1 MKRIEA
7 SPREELLIASSLGDV
22 RGLASIIVA
31 MVTLR
36 VSDDALTL
44 SKTYRDALDAVGQR
58 YHPIKSIREMGSIA
72 HSLPMTTHHTVSTS
86 EMPGAPS
93 WAKHLELLRDE
104 ITAEQPLV
112 KYLEIAGYDPVVV
125 LNTSVVFPDDYP
137 KNFSIFH
144 RHAGVQISF
153 KRRPIGG
160 PQ

>member
-7 SPREELLIASSLGDV
+7 SPREEVLIASSLGDV

-36 VSDDALTL
+36 LADDALT
-44 SKTYRDALDAVGQR
+44 SSQAYRDALIAVGER
-58 YHPIKSIREMGSIA
+58 YHPVKTLRDMGSIT
-72 HSLPMTTHHTVSTS
+72 HSLPLTTQHTVSAS
-86 EMPGAPS
+86 EIPGMPS

-104 ITAEQPLV
+104 IVAEQPLV
-112 KYLEIAGYDPVVV
+112 KYLEIAGYDPMVV
-125 LNTSVVFPDDYP
+125 LNSSVVFPDDYA
-137 KNFSIFH
+137 KNFNIFH
-144 RHAGVQISF
+144 RHAGVQLSF

>member
-7 SPREELLIASSLGDV
+7 SPREEVLIASSLGDV
-22 RGLASIIVA
+22 KGLASIIVA

-36 VSDDALTL
+36 LGDDALTL
-44 SKTYRDALDAVGQR
+44 SKSYLDALEAVGQR
-58 YHPIKSIREMGSIA
+58 YHPVKTLRDMGSIA
-72 HSLPMTTHHTVSTS
+72 HGLPLTTQYTISTS
-86 EMPGAPS
+86 EIPGMPS
-93 WAKHLELLRDE
+93 WAKHLELLRHE
-104 ITAEQPLV
+104 IVAEQPLV

-125 LNTSVVFPDDYP
+125 LTANVMFPDDYA
-137 KNFSIFH
+137 KHFSIFH